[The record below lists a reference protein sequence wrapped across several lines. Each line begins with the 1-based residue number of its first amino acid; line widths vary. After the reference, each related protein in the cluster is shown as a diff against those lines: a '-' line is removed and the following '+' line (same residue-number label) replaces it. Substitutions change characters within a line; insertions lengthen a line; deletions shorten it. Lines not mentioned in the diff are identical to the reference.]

1 MTTTGNGG
9 GTESTASAGP
19 AAAPSRTIRD
29 LAPTL
34 VSMGEGRARYA
45 VRRALVA
52 GGLGAV
58 VLAVV
63 VFTRGSE
70 TPNAQPAPAPP
81 GAHSTTTATTVPTL
95 GPSAPAPLGL
105 EPSTSECLAANTTAL
120 SAEGI
125 RAENAQ
131 PGTTAWRTALTSA
144 TTRVNISLDRGSV
157 QCGGTVAIS
166 LRGDTIP
173 AVITVYRLGWYGGT
187 GGRAVWSSA
196 PIVARPGTV
205 PPPTGPTR
213 TVVLTWP
220 EVAHLTIPP
229 TWTPGLYAVTAAPED
244 APSQT
249 SLAPLVIRADG
260 VPTPLLVMDSD
271 LTWAAYNSS
280 GGSDLYQG
288 IADGENGTVAGRSYE
303 VMLARPL
310 TSMGLSQFV
319 SRDAAVAALIESNGF
334 SVGYTTDT
342 AVDNDPGQLFS
353 HHGLV
358 IPGHSEYWTRRMLDG
373 VTAARGA
380 GVNLAFLGANICYWQ
395 ARVTRD
401 ASGVPRSVVVY
412 KSIAPD
418 PIGRANPADATTLWG
433 AGPLN
438 RDAVLLTGARFSGV
452 GVSGPERVMAAH
464 SWLLVGTGL
473 TDGQVLQAVA
483 GNEVDSAVPAPG
495 VTVRGVPPQVDVL
508 LEGVYRPARAGR
520 SPTMTVS
527 YYVGPS
533 GAGVFSAGTT
543 EWACKAMNT
552 CLEGSTPVPTSAAMR
567 RISMNLFQAFSE
579 PKAGLTHPPVG
590 SPGLSDTALAAV
602 LGPANLGVQRG
613 SGD

>member
-1 MTTTGNGG
+1 
-9 GTESTASAGP
+9 
-19 AAAPSRTIRD
+19 
-29 LAPTL
+29 
-34 VSMGEGRARYA
+34 MGEGRARYA

-58 VLAVV
+58 VLSAV
-63 VFTRGSE
+63 VFTRGSD
-70 TPNAQPAPAPP
+70 TPSAQPPPAPT

-105 EPSTSECLAANTTAL
+105 EPSTRECLAANTTAL

-125 RAENAQ
+125 RAENAK
-131 PGTTAWRTALTSA
+131 PGTTAWRSALARGA
-144 TTRVNISLDRGSV
+144 TPVNVYLDRSSV

-166 LRGDTIP
+166 LRGTGAA
-173 AVITVYRLGWYGGT
+173 AVIRVYRLGWYGGT
-187 GGRAVWSSA
+187 GGREVWASA
-196 PIVARPGTV
+196 PIVARSGTV

-213 TVVLTWP
+213 AVVLDWP
-220 EVAHLTIPP
+220 VVAHLTIPP
-229 TWTPGLYAVTAAPED
+229 TWTPGLYAVTAAPAD

-271 LTWAAYNSS
+271 LTWAAYNSF
-280 GGSDLYQG
+280 GGSDLYRG
-288 IADGENGTVAGRSYE
+288 IADGENGTVAGRSFE

-342 AVDNDPGQLFS
+342 SVDNDPGQLFS

-373 VTAARGA
+373 VTAARDA

-401 ASGVPRSVVVY
+401 VSGVPRSVVVY

-418 PIGRANPADATTLWG
+418 RIGRANPADATTLWG

-438 RDAVLLTGARFSGV
+438 RDAVVLTGARFSGV

-579 PKAGLTHPPVG
+579 PRAGLTHPQVG
-590 SPGLSDTALAAV
+590 SPGMSDTALAAV